1 MERTPPSVGRLLV
14 LMAAFVV
21 VGGPIAYFMW
31 HELSTLL
38 YGRIERVRWSVLL
51 GAVALFAGLL
61 WVLSRFVHDVT
72 DSHSEGRA

>member
-38 YGRIERVRWSVLL
+38 YGRIEMVRWPLL
-51 GAVALFAGLL
+51 VGAVVLFAGLL
-61 WVLSRFVHDVT
+61 RVLSRFVRGVT
-72 DSHSEGRA
+72 GSHAEGRT